1 MVPAAV
7 RRMKLTGY
15 ATVEGT
21 RRYRDRLVA
30 AGAAH
35 AGHFREGLGG
45 LALSTIGLGTYLG
58 KPDDA
63 TDELYQ
69 SAIQQAVKAGC
80 NVIDSAINYRC
91 QRSERTIGQA
101 LAELI
106 KDGTCRRDEVL
117 IATKGGF
124 ITYDGAPPR
133 DGYAYVQKTFIMPGI
148 FSSSDVV
155 ADCHCMTPTYLRH
168 QIDSS
173 TANFAPARLDVY
185 YPHNPEIQLAQ
196 VSRDEFMARMPP
208 PFDAPEAAVAQ
219 GKIGRASC
227 RGRVAISGSAVAV

>member
-15 ATVEGT
+15 ATAEGT
-21 RRYRDRLVA
+21 RRYGDRLVA

-35 AGHFREGLGG
+35 ARHFREGLGG

-58 KPDDA
+58 KHDGA

-69 SAIQQAVKAGC
+69 SAIKQAVKAGC

-91 QRSERTIGQA
+91 QRSERTIGRA

-124 ITYDGAPPR
+124 IPYDGAPP
-133 DGYAYVQKTFIMPGI
+133 AT
-148 FSSSDVV
+148 
-155 ADCHCMTPTYLRH
+155 ATPTCRKT
-168 QIDSS
+168 SS
-173 TANFAPARLDVY
+173 CPASSVRRTLW
-185 YPHNPEIQLAQ
+185 PN
-196 VSRDEFMARMPP
+196 
-208 PFDAPEAAVAQ
+208 
-219 GKIGRASC
+219 
-227 RGRVAISGSAVAV
+227 